1 MSKKTMLV
9 SKEQVIWFREM
20 YETYRALIEDT
31 PNDKNAAELK
41 KVEKHVLPLLKE
53 LEKITK

>member
-1 MSKKTMLV
+1 MLV

-41 KVEKHVLPLLKE
+41 KVEKHVIPLLKE